1 MVFLRNDLSSLLVA
15 LCSLALSAAVNVT
28 VVPDRATG
36 QFSVL
41 VNGRVWF
48 AASDTPVSLHG
59 QGGAMML
66 ETPLTVH
73 QRIRTRR
80 APAESPSAA
89 VRAFR
94 IAADSFLTVFFLSSY
109 RCLL

>member
-66 ETPLTVH
+66 ETPLTVR
-73 QRIRTRR
+73 QRIRTR

-94 IAADSFLTVFFLSSY
+94 IAADSFLPVFFLSSY
-109 RCLL
+109 RYLL